1 MVQLLQIIAMILRA
15 RVSLVTLLTIV
26 FATKGVDTRVPH
38 TAESDDL
45 AYARGL
51 DTRGD
56 RATGGSATTA
66 DA

>member
-1 MVQLLQIIAMILRA
+1 MIQLLQIIAMILRA
-15 RVSLVTLLTIV
+15 RVSLVTLLTIAV
-26 FATKGVDTRVPH
+26 ATEGVDTRVPH

-66 DA
+66 NA